1 MKNGTI
7 YDAPR
12 DSSIL
17 AAKLCLEG
25 AMVLPN
31 AYWFNGVGRSCW
43 ASRNKECIAVIGGH
57 AFYG

>member
-1 MKNGTI
+1 
-7 YDAPR
+7 
-12 DSSIL
+12 
-17 AAKLCLEG
+17 
-25 AMVLPN
+25 MVLPN